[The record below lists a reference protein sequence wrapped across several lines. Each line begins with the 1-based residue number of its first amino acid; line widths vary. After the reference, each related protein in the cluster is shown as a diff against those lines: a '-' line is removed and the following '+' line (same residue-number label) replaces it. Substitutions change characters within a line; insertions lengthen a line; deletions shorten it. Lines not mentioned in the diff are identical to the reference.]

1 MRPNQPGAPPTYPGT
16 PAVLDHVPDHDQ
28 VADVLGRPEPQA
40 GAWGWW
46 LALTSPPV
54 PQLAQRTLSARER
67 EHLRRGRLLSALQL
81 TAVALTALILP
92 RGFLPMLDP
101 GTLAGV
107 AAFAVILLVSIILN
121 RRGAVVAAST
131 VFTVGLALAIAGS
144 QLATPGDKINFQDLA
159 GYDLLVIPLVVASFL
174 LSSRSIV
181 LLWSASVLFIVLDL
195 GLATHGATLDAYLPS
210 DLPPF
215 ARIYPVAVYPI
226 ILTAVVGVISWLA
239 ARSTARAL
247 AEADR
252 TAEVERAYAL
262 LADHNRQLEESIGA
276 IQQVHAR
283 VARGDLGVRAAIRS
297 GDPLLHV
304 ASSLNLTLDR
314 LARGTLSTA
323 ALTEVEHEMRVLH
336 DYLADLAHA
345 RLQKPVPSDQLR
357 RLAPLAFG
365 LEQLRT
371 SLFQAIQS
379 TRTLTEQVGRD
390 TQVVNDHVQRLEASA
405 SADPELVSQVRRDVD
420 ALYADIARLYQ
431 HVGQFL

>member
-1 MRPNQPGAPPTYPGT
+1 
-16 PAVLDHVPDHDQ
+16 
-28 VADVLGRPEPQA
+28 
-40 GAWGWW
+40 
-46 LALTSPPV
+46 
-54 PQLAQRTLSARER
+54 
-67 EHLRRGRLLSALQL
+67 
-81 TAVALTALILP
+81 
-92 RGFLPMLDP
+92 
-101 GTLAGV
+101 
-107 AAFAVILLVSIILN
+107 
-121 RRGAVVAAST
+121 
-131 VFTVGLALAIAGS
+131 
-144 QLATPGDKINFQDLA
+144 
-159 GYDLLVIPLVVASFL
+159 
-174 LSSRSIV
+174 
-181 LLWSASVLFIVLDL
+181 
-195 GLATHGATLDAYLPS
+195 
-210 DLPPF
+210 
-215 ARIYPVAVYPI
+215 
-226 ILTAVVGVISWLA
+226 
-239 ARSTARAL
+239 
-247 AEADR
+247 
-252 TAEVERAYAL
+252 L

-365 LEQLRT
+365 LEQLRA

-390 TQVVNDHVQRLEASA
+390 TQVVNDHVQRLEATFPA
-405 SADPELVSQVRRDVD
+405 EPELAPQLRRDVE